1 MNEAWTGDKK
11 KGRRRRQ
18 ISDRQWH
25 KTVVLLDV
33 SFEDIRAWAQNTFK
47 SRSVQLHT
55 LQRTTSNHS
64 GSARTIH
71 EECDFP
77 CRRQREK
84 GKGRLML
91 RNTLPY
97 RYASE
102 KKEKINLSLNNLVEA
117 TLYLHLNRIDE
128 IISNL
133 IINWVKVKIPHH
145 VSVTQKRLE
154 FKTKIQEKERQNY
167 ERL

>member
-1 MNEAWTGDKK
+1 
-11 KGRRRRQ
+11 
-18 ISDRQWH
+18 
-25 KTVVLLDV
+25 
-33 SFEDIRAWAQNTFK
+33 
-47 SRSVQLHT
+47 
-55 LQRTTSNHS
+55 
-64 GSARTIH
+64 
-71 EECDFP
+71 
-77 CRRQREK
+77 
-84 GKGRLML
+84 ML